1 MRQKSNAF
9 QRNQTS
15 YLVDPIWDKKNTMYD
30 HTLSKLTEKF
40 WGHLSSDM
48 TAMLGMFEIVALRQM
63 TAKLQGNKDRGPI
76 WFFTA
81 KDTDIASALT
91 GITKAEMVFVSNG
104 FDLFATVHG
113 TLKVQNDRAVID
125 KLGNRFVAA
134 WFEDSKDDPTL
145 NLLCFEPNDAEIWMD
160 GSSLI
165 AVAKMMLTH
174 RTQQIQ

>member
-1 MRQKSNAF
+1 
-9 QRNQTS
+9 
-15 YLVDPIWDKKNTMYD
+15 
-30 HTLSKLTEKF
+30 
-40 WGHLSSDM
+40 M
-48 TAMLGMFEIVALRQM
+48 TAMLGLFEKVALRQM

-113 TLKVQNDRAVID
+113 TLKVQNDRAVVD
-125 KLGNRFVAA
+125 ELWNKFVAA
-134 WFEDSKDDPTL
+134 WFEGGKGDPKL
-145 NLLCFEPNDAEIWMD
+145 QLLCFEPNDAEIWLD

-165 AVAKMMLTH
+165 AGAKMLLGMGDSKEDFKDSAAKVNLS
-174 RTQQIQ
+174 